1 MGAYDGCLSTRFLRC
16 PKIGRVDIDPQ
27 NGCISPRIPR
37 KRVNL
42 AFSRLRRVS
51 ITPFCLF
58 DGCFSTF
65 SLYIYIYNMCACVSG
80 YGRVRGHRALRAHV
94 ATALVDRRRERNRPA
109 PRTDTRRHRRA
120 IAPHDLVLDQNPIKS
135 GLCACQTS
143 PTGTEGT
150 RAAVHARDER
160 PVYGTGRWRRAPSR
174 ATAAGDGVR
183 TWSAVCRVTREP
195 IYISGNY

>member
-1 MGAYDGCLSTRFLRC
+1 MTREPRQSAQTTAQASIRTRRLNPDEPIRRQTTAQAS
-16 PKIGRVDIDPQ
+16 IRTRRLDPDEP
-27 NGCISPRIPR
+27 IRRADAER
-37 KRVNL
+37 KR
-42 AFSRLRRVS
+42 
-51 ITPFCLF
+51 
-58 DGCFSTF
+58 DH
-65 SLYIYIYNMCACVSG
+65 
-80 YGRVRGHRALRAHV
+80 GRVRGHRALRAHV